1 MPHRTL
7 TSEELAAYLH
17 LVPGDVERLL
27 RETDLPHAVR
37 GGRTVFQ
44 RGEIDAWAS
53 RRILGLPA
61 KRLDA
66 YHEKSAHG
74 TREIF
79 PDGALIPGLLQGN
92 PIDLALQ
99 SRTRAS
105 VVRDMVKLA
114 ERTGRVL
121 EPRALLASVEER
133 ETLCSTALPG
143 GLALLHARHHTE
155 YSFEGSFVVL
165 GRTVQTVPF
174 GAPDGGS
181 TRLFFFVCCD
191 DDRIHLHTL
200 ARLCLLAM
208 KTDVVAQ
215 LLGAPDPATA
225 YAALV
230 AAERAVLPPPPA
242 AAEKSTPAQRRRN
255 RADAAENPP
264 VA

>member
-7 TSEELAAYLH
+7 TSEELADYLH

-27 RETDLPHAVR
+27 RETDLPHTVR
-37 GGRTVFQ
+37 GGRKIFQ

-61 KRLDA
+61 KPLDA

-79 PDGALIPGLLQGN
+79 PDGALIPGLMRRSF
-92 PIDLALQ
+92 IDLALH

-105 VVRDMVKLA
+105 VVRDMVALA
-114 ERTGRVL
+114 EGTGRVL
-121 EPRALLASVEER
+121 HPRELLQSVEER
-133 ETLCSTALPG
+133 EALCSTALPG

-155 YSFEGSFVVL
+155 YSFDGSFVVL

-181 TRLFFFVCCD
+181 TLLFFLVCCD

-200 ARLCLLAM
+200 ARLCTMLGT
-208 KTDVVAQ
+208 TDLMPRMRQAAD
-215 LLGAPDPATA
+215 G
-225 YAALV
+225 AALYATV
-230 AAERAVLPPPPA
+230 IETEQLVLERL
-242 AAEKSTPAQRRRN
+242 SHS
-255 RADAAENPP
+255 RA
-264 VA
+264 